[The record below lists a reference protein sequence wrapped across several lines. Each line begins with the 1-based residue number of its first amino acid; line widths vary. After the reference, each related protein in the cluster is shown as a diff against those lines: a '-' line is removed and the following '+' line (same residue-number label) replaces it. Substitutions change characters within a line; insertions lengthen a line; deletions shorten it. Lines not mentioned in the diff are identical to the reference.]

1 MRRLAAALAAVAL
14 AAGCGT
20 PSADLFVVE
29 RTGDLPD
36 AKLTLLVSDG
46 GTVRCDGGEE
56 RQMEQDRLLEAREL
70 ARDLAPVLDQGPR
83 LPAAEGSLLRY
94 RVIAGEGEAS
104 FADTSPRLPP
114 ALAQVQRFTRAVA
127 RETCGRDR

>member
-1 MRRLAAALAAVAL
+1 MRPSALALTVAAL

-36 AKLTLLVSDG
+36 AELTLLVSDG

-56 RQMEQDRLLEAREL
+56 RPLDSDRLLEAREL
-70 ARDLAPVLDQGPR
+70 AEDLAPILEEGRR
-83 LPAAEGSLLRY
+83 LPLAEGSLLRY
-94 RVIAGEGEAS
+94 RVLAGEGEAT
-104 FADTSPRLPP
+104 FADTSPGLPP

-127 RETCGRDR
+127 RESCGRDR